1 MKLCQYIIIRGNK
14 CYINIGRLKLYQ
26 KLMTKVR
33 ITKGTVTNLRT
44 DEQYS
49 SLAYLYELCLLS
61 QIVKRNTI
69 FL

>member
-1 MKLCQYIIIRGNK
+1 
-14 CYINIGRLKLYQ
+14 
-26 KLMTKVR
+26 MTKVR
-33 ITKGTVTNLRT
+33 ITKGTVTDLRI

-69 FL
+69 FLYSQNIHHS